1 MDTKIPGQ
9 GNSRIKERITH
20 KLLIT
25 TLTVVTAVLLCSVSG
40 FAKGIERVD
49 ISPAVIVNMADGHA
63 GSFLGGSLTG
73 DVFFS
78 RAFALR
84 TTIGFTKER
93 YYPSD
98 LNYADADYGFW
109 LSFAPYAELSLGD
122 RVMPY
127 MALLGTFT
135 TGGGGPTVAQPI
147 GMEQKPI
154 TRLNNDIRAESFY
167 SLGVTLGSKLRLAGP
182 VSMYGEVSHYF
193 FTSISDSKVYFGP
206 GAGSFDRRYD
216 FEHNPTY
223 LSFGLTY
230 SLDLGN

>member
-1 MDTKIPGQ
+1 MRKQI
-9 GNSRIKERITH
+9 
-20 KLLIT
+20 LIT
-25 TLTVVTAVLLCSVSG
+25 VILVLAAVCVGTTAG
-40 FAKGIERVD
+40 YAGGIERVD
-49 ISPAVIVNMADGHA
+49 ISPAVIVNMAEGHA
-63 GSFLGGSLTG
+63 GSFMGGSVTG

-93 YYPSD
+93 YYPSNLD
-98 LNYADADYGFW
+98 YADADYGFW
-109 LSFAPYAELSLGD
+109 LSFAPYAELNFGD

-135 TGGGGPTVAQPI
+135 TGSGGPTAAQPI
-147 GMEQKPI
+147 GMEQKPYS
-154 TRLNNDIRAESFY
+154 RLNDDVRNDSFY

-182 VSMYGEVSHYF
+182 VSVYGELSHYF
-193 FTSISDSKVYFGP
+193 FTSVSDSKAYFGP
-206 GAGSFDRRYD
+206 GPGSFDRQYD

-223 LSFGLTY
+223 LSFGLSY